1 MTCYE
6 VFGGVLQSDI
16 EFPELPTSERD
27 RPDWTLRRHEE
38 LVPLSDTV
46 LVGVEELVGGVAARL
61 ERGRDR
67 FRLRFDDTGSF
78 DIARDGARIDW
89 SPVAGATPAV
99 VRADVLGRVLSVAL
113 HAAGDLC
120 LHASAAA
127 IGGQAIALVGPRSYG
142 KSTLT
147 MALVANGAHLVAD
160 DTVRL
165 SGAPPRA
172 AVAVP
177 SLRLR
182 EDAAARFGVRIEP
195 ELGDK
200 VIVRD
205 APVSP
210 ERWLPLDAIY
220 VLVPRASEGAPAL
233 IRRERLDSLAATLAI
248 VRHGK
253 VAPLLGGVE
262 AASVLPRAS
271 AVANA
276 VPVYALEVARDLSRV
291 DEAARVLARWHGG
304 RGDTSSS

>member
-16 EFPELPTSERD
+16 EFPELPASERE
-27 RPDWTLRRHEE
+27 RPDWTLRRRES
-38 LVPLSDTV
+38 LVPLSDAIV
-46 LVGVEELVGGVAARL
+46 VGVEDLVGGVAARL

-89 SPVAGATPAV
+89 SPLPGASPAV

-127 IGGQAIALVGPRSYG
+127 IGGKAVALVGPRGYG

-147 MALVANGAHLVAD
+147 MALVANGARLVAD

-182 EDAAARFGVRIEP
+182 EDTAARFGVGREH
-195 ELGDK
+195 EVGDK
-200 VIVRD
+200 IIVRD
-205 APVSP
+205 VPVAP

-220 VLVPRASEGAPAL
+220 VLVPRASDGTTALVRRQRLAPL
-233 IRRERLDSLAATLAI
+233 EATLAL

-253 VAPLLGGVE
+253 IAPLLGGQE

-271 AVANA
+271 AVTNA
-276 VPVYALEVARDLSRV
+276 VPVFALEIARDLSRV
-291 DEAARVLARWHGG
+291 GEAARQLANWHGG
-304 RGDTSSS
+304 

>member
-6 VFGGVLQSDI
+6 VFGGVLKSDI
-16 EFPELPTSERD
+16 EFPELPASECD
-27 RPDWTLRRHEE
+27 RPDWTLRRREA
-38 LVPLSDTV
+38 LVPLSDPIV
-46 LVGVEELVGGVAARL
+46 VGVEQLAGGVAARL

-89 SPVAGATPAV
+89 YPLPGASPAV

-127 IGGQAIALVGPRSYG
+127 IGGKAVALVGPRGYG

-147 MALVANGAHLVAD
+147 MALVANGGRLVAD

-182 EDAAARFGVRIEP
+182 EDAAARFGVDVAP
-195 ELGDK
+195 EIGDK

-205 APVSP
+205 APVAA
-210 ERWLPLDAIY
+210 ERWLPLEAIY
-220 VLVPRASEGAPAL
+220 VLVPRASEKGGPL
-233 IRRERLDSLAATLAI
+233 VRRERLGSLEATLAL
-248 VRHGK
+248 VQHGK
-253 VAPLLGGVE
+253 IAPLLGGEE
-262 AASVLPRAS
+262 AASVLPRAG

-276 VPVYALEVARDLSRV
+276 VPVFALEVARDLERV
-291 DEAARVLARWHGG
+291 GEAARELAGWH
-304 RGDTSSS
+304 RGA

>member
-16 EFPELPTSERD
+16 EFPELPASARV
-27 RPDWTLRRHEE
+27 RPDWTLRRREA
-38 LVPLSDTV
+38 LVPLSDAV
-46 LVGVEELVGGVAARL
+46 VIGVEDLVGGVAARL
-61 ERGRDR
+61 ERGGDR

-89 SPVAGATPAV
+89 YPLPGASPTV

-127 IGGQAIALVGPRSYG
+127 IGGKAIALVGARGYG

-147 MALVANGAHLVAD
+147 MALVANGGHLVAD
-160 DTVRL
+160 DTVRI

-182 EDAAARFGVRIEP
+182 EDAAARFAVDLEP
-195 ELGDK
+195 EVGDK

-205 APVSP
+205 APVAP
-210 ERWLPLDAIY
+210 ERWLVLDAIY
-220 VLVPRASEGAPAL
+220 VLMPRAPSGAATL
-233 IRRERLDSLAATLAI
+233 VRRERLGSLEATLAL

-253 VAPLLGGVE
+253 IAPLLGGQE

-271 AVANA
+271 AIANV
-276 VPVYALEVARDLSRV
+276 VPVFALEIARDLERV
-291 DEAARVLARWHGG
+291 GDVARMLAAWHGG
-304 RGDTSSS
+304 A

>member
-16 EFPELPTSERD
+16 EFPELPASERA
-27 RPDWTLRRHEE
+27 RPDWTLRRRES
-38 LVPLSDTV
+38 LAPLSDAV
-46 LVGVEELVGGVAARL
+46 VVGIEDLVGGVAARL

-89 SPVAGATPAV
+89 SPLPGAAPAV

-127 IGGQAIALVGPRSYG
+127 IGGKAVALVGARGYG

-147 MALVANGAHLVAD
+147 MALVANGARLIAD

-182 EDAAARFGVRIEP
+182 EDAAARFGVGHEP
-195 ELGDK
+195 EVGDK

-205 APVSP
+205 APVAL

-220 VLVPRASEGAPAL
+220 VLVPRASDGAAAL
-233 IRRERLDSLAATLAI
+233 VRRQRLAPLEATLAL

-253 VAPLLGGVE
+253 VAPLLGGME

-276 VPVYALEVARDLSRV
+276 VPVFALEVARDLERIG
-291 DEAARVLARWHGG
+291 DAARELAGWHG
-304 RGDTSSS
+304 SA

>member
-16 EFPELPTSERD
+16 EFPELPASGRN
-27 RPDWTLRRHEE
+27 RPDWTLRRREA
-38 LVPLSDTV
+38 LVPLSDGV
-46 LVGVEELVGGVAARL
+46 VIGVEELAGGVAAQL

-78 DIARDGARIDW
+78 DIARDGARIDCC
-89 SPVAGATPAV
+89 PLPGASPAV

-127 IGGQAIALVGPRSYG
+127 IGGKAVALVGPRGYG
-142 KSTLT
+142 KSTLA
-147 MALVANGAHLVAD
+147 MALVATGGHLIAD

-182 EDAAARFGVRIEP
+182 EDAAARFGVDAEP
-195 ELGDK
+195 EIGDK

-205 APVSP
+205 APVAP

-220 VLVPRASEGAPAL
+220 VLAPRASDGTAAF
-233 IRRERLDSLAATLAI
+233 IRRERLRSLEATLAL

-253 VAPLLGGVE
+253 IAPLLGGQE

-271 AVANA
+271 AVAAA
-276 VPVYALEVARDLSRV
+276 VPIFALEIARDLERIG
-291 DEAARVLARWHGG
+291 EAAQALAHWHVEPEAE
-304 RGDTSSS
+304 SC

>member
-1 MTCYE
+1 MTSYE

-16 EFPELPTSERD
+16 EFPELPASGRS
-27 RPDWTLRRHEE
+27 RPDWTLRCREG
-38 LVPLSDTV
+38 LVPLADAV
-46 LVGVEELVGGVAARL
+46 LIGVEDLAGGVAARL
-61 ERGRDR
+61 ELSRDR

-89 SPVAGATPAV
+89 YPLPDASPAV

-127 IGGQAIALVGPRSYG
+127 IDGKAIALVGPRGYG

-147 MALVANGAHLVAD
+147 MALVANGGHLIAD

-182 EDAAARFGVRIEP
+182 EDAAARFGVGLDP
-195 ELGDK
+195 EVGDK

-205 APVSP
+205 APVAA
-210 ERWLPLDAIY
+210 ERWLPVDAIY
-220 VLVPRASEGAPAL
+220 VLVPRASDGAPAL
-233 IRRERLDSLAATLAI
+233 VRRERLGSFESTLAL

-253 VAPLLGGVE
+253 IAPLLGGQE

-276 VPVYALEVARDLSRV
+276 VPVFALEVARDLERV
-291 DEAARVLARWHGG
+291 DAAARALAAWHGG
-304 RGDTSSS
+304 

>member
-16 EFPELPTSERD
+16 EFPELPASAHD
-27 RPDWTLRRHEE
+27 RPDWTLRRQES
-38 LVPLSDTV
+38 LVPLSDAIV
-46 LVGVEELVGGVAARL
+46 VGVEELVGGVAARL

-78 DIARDGARIDW
+78 DIAYDGARIDW
-89 SPVAGATPAV
+89 SPRPGASPDV

-127 IGGQAIALVGPRSYG
+127 IGGKAIALVGPRGYG

-147 MALVANGAHLVAD
+147 MALVANGARLVAD

-165 SGAPPRA
+165 SGAPPQT

-182 EDAAARFGVRIEP
+182 EDAAARFGVHTEAEGANKI
-195 ELGDK
+195 
-200 VIVRD
+200 IVRD
-205 APVSP
+205 APVAA

-220 VLVPRASEGAPAL
+220 VLVPRASDAAPAL
-233 IRRERLDSLAATLAI
+233 IRRERLGSLEATLAL

-253 VAPLLGGVE
+253 IAPLLGGVE
-262 AASVLPRAS
+262 AATVLPRAS
-271 AVANA
+271 AVVNA
-276 VPVYALEVARDLSRV
+276 VPVFALEVARDLARV
-291 DEAARVLARWHGG
+291 GDAARTLASWQGG
-304 RGDTSSS
+304 P

>member
-16 EFPELPTSERD
+16 EFPELPRSERE
-27 RPDWTLRRHEE
+27 RPDWTLRRRES
-38 LVPLSDTV
+38 LVPLSDPV
-46 LVGVEELVGGVAARL
+46 IVGVEELVGGVAARL
-61 ERGRDR
+61 ERGGDR

-89 SPVAGATPAV
+89 SPLPGATPAV

-127 IGGQAIALVGPRSYG
+127 IGGKAVALVGPRGYG

-165 SGAPPRA
+165 SGAPPKT

-182 EDAAARFGVRIEP
+182 EDAAARFGVQTEAEI
-195 ELGDK
+195 GDK

-205 APVSP
+205 APVAP
-210 ERWLPLDAIY
+210 GPWLPLHAIY
-220 VLVPRASEGAPAL
+220 VLVPRASDAAPAL
-233 IRRERLDSLAATLAI
+233 IRRERLGALEATLAL

-253 VAPLLGGVE
+253 IAPLLGGEE

-276 VPVYALEVARDLSRV
+276 VPVFALEVARDLARV
-291 DEAARVLARWHGG
+291 TDAARALADWHGG
-304 RGDTSSS
+304 S

>member
-27 RPDWTLRRHEE
+27 RPDWTLRRRES
-38 LVPLSDTV
+38 LAPLSDPV
-46 LVGVEELVGGVAARL
+46 VVGVEALAGGVAARL

-78 DIARDGARIDW
+78 DITRDGARIDW
-89 SPVAGATPAV
+89 SPVPGATPAV

-127 IGGQAIALVGPRSYG
+127 IGGQAVALVGPRGYG

-147 MALVANGAHLVAD
+147 MALVANGARLIAD

-165 SGAPPRA
+165 SGAPPRT

-182 EDAAARFGVRIEP
+182 EDVAARFGVHTEAEI
-195 ELGDK
+195 GDK

-205 APVSP
+205 APMAA
-210 ERWLPLDAIY
+210 ERWLPLHAVY
-220 VLVPRASEGAPAL
+220 VLVPRAFDAAPAL
-233 IRRERLDSLAATLAI
+233 LRRERLGALEATLAL

-253 VAPLLGGVE
+253 LAPLLGGDE
-262 AASVLPRAS
+262 AATVLPRAS

-276 VPVYALEVARDLSRV
+276 VPVFALEVARDLSRV
-291 DEAARVLARWHGG
+291 GDAARVLAGWHDG
-304 RGDTSSS
+304 T

>member
-16 EFPELPTSERD
+16 EFPELPASARD
-27 RPDWTLRRHEE
+27 RPDWTLRRRDS
-38 LVPLSDTV
+38 LVPLSDAV
-46 LVGVEELVGGVAARL
+46 VVGVEELVGGIAARL
-61 ERGRDR
+61 ERSRDR

-89 SPVAGATPAV
+89 SPLPGASPSV
-99 VRADVLGRVLSVAL
+99 MRADVLGRVLSVAL

-127 IGGQAIALVGPRSYG
+127 IAGKAVALVGPRGYG

-165 SGAPPRA
+165 SGTPPRT

-182 EDAAARFGVRIEP
+182 EDAAARFGVHTEAAI
-195 ELGDK
+195 GDK

-205 APVSP
+205 APVAP
-210 ERWLPLDAIY
+210 ERWLLLHAIY
-220 VLVPRASEGAPAL
+220 VLVPRTSYAAPGL
-233 IRRERLDSLAATLAI
+233 IRRERLGSLEATLAL

-253 VAPLLGGVE
+253 IAPLLGGAE

-276 VPVYALEVARDLSRV
+276 VPVYALEVARDLDRV
-291 DEAARVLARWHGG
+291 GDAARELASWHVGP
-304 RGDTSSS
+304 

>member
-16 EFPELPTSERD
+16 EFPELPASERE
-27 RPDWTLRRHEE
+27 RPDWTLRRRES
-38 LVPLSDTV
+38 LVPLSDAV
-46 LVGVEELVGGVAARL
+46 VVGVEDLVGGIAARL
-61 ERGRDR
+61 ERGRDG

-89 SPVAGATPAV
+89 SPLPGAPPAV

-127 IGGQAIALVGPRSYG
+127 IGGKAVALVGPRGYG

-147 MALVANGAHLVAD
+147 MALVANGARLVAD

-182 EDAAARFGVRIEP
+182 EDAAARFGVGWEP
-195 ELGDK
+195 EVGDK
-200 VIVRD
+200 VIVQD
-205 APVSP
+205 APVAL

-220 VLVPRASEGAPAL
+220 VLVPRAADGAAAL
-233 IRRERLDSLAATLAI
+233 VRRQRLAPLAATLAL

-253 VAPLLGGVE
+253 IAPLLGGEE

-276 VPVYALEVARDLSRV
+276 VPVFALEVARDLSRIG
-291 DEAARVLARWHGG
+291 DAARTLAGWHGG
-304 RGDTSSS
+304 A

>member
-16 EFPELPTSERD
+16 EFPELPASERD
-27 RPDWTLRRHEE
+27 RPDWTLRRLES
-38 LVPLSDTV
+38 LVPLSDAV
-46 LVGVEELVGGVAARL
+46 VVGVEELVGGVAARL

-78 DIARDGARIDW
+78 DIGRDGARIDW
-89 SPVAGATPAV
+89 CPLPGASPAV

-127 IGGQAIALVGPRSYG
+127 IGGSAVALVGPRGYG

-147 MALVANGAHLVAD
+147 MALVDKGARLVAD

-165 SGAPPRA
+165 SGAPPRT

-182 EDAAARFGVRIEP
+182 EDAAARFGVHSEAEI
-195 ELGDK
+195 GDK

-205 APVSP
+205 APVAP
-210 ERWLPLDAIY
+210 ERWLPLEAIY
-220 VLVPRASEGAPAL
+220 VLVPRASDATPVL
-233 IRRERLDSLAATLAI
+233 IRRERLGSLEATLAL

-253 VAPLLGGVE
+253 IAPLLGGEE

-271 AVANA
+271 AVVSA
-276 VPVYALEVARDLSRV
+276 VPVFALEVARDLERV
-291 DEAARVLARWHGG
+291 GEAARVLQGWHGG
-304 RGDTSSS
+304 R

>member
-16 EFPELPTSERD
+16 EFPELPASERD
-27 RPDWTLRRHEE
+27 RPDWTLCRREG
-38 LVPLSDTV
+38 LVPLSDAV
-46 LVGVEELVGGVAARL
+46 VVGVEELVGGVAARL

-78 DIARDGARIDW
+78 DIARDGARIEW
-89 SPVAGATPAV
+89 SPLPGASPSV

-127 IGGQAIALVGPRSYG
+127 IAGKAVALVGPRGYG
-142 KSTLT
+142 KSTLA
-147 MALVANGAHLVAD
+147 MALVANGGHIIAD

-165 SGAPPRA
+165 SGAPPRT

-182 EDAAARFGVRIEP
+182 EDAAARFGVKAEAEI
-195 ELGDK
+195 GDK
-200 VIVRD
+200 IIVRD
-205 APVSP
+205 APVAA
-210 ERWLPLDAIY
+210 ERWLPLHAIY
-220 VLVPRASEGAPAL
+220 VLVPRASDEAPQL
-233 IRRERLDSLAATLAI
+233 IRRERLGALDATLAL

-253 VAPLLGGVE
+253 IAPLLGGAE
-262 AASVLPRAS
+262 AATVLPRAS

-276 VPVYALEVARDLSRV
+276 VPLYSLEVARDLERV
-291 DEAARVLARWHGG
+291 SDAARALADWHV
-304 RGDTSSS
+304 RA

>member
-1 MTCYE
+1 MACYE

-16 EFPELPTSERD
+16 DFPELPASGRD
-27 RPDWTLRRHEE
+27 RPDWTLRRREA
-38 LVPLSDTV
+38 LVPLSDAV
-46 LVGVEELVGGVAARL
+46 VIGVEELVGGVAARL
-61 ERGRDR
+61 ERGHDR

-89 SPVAGATPAV
+89 CPLPGASPAV

-113 HAAGDLC
+113 HAAGDFC

-127 IGGQAIALVGPRSYG
+127 LGGKAVALVAPRGYG
-142 KSTLT
+142 KSTLA
-147 MALVANGAHLVAD
+147 MALVANGARLIAD

-182 EDAAARFGVRIEP
+182 EDAAARFGVEVEP
-195 ELGDK
+195 EMGDK

-205 APVSP
+205 APIAT

-220 VLVPRASEGAPAL
+220 VLVPRTSDDAATL
-233 IRRERLDSLAATLAI
+233 IRREQLGSLEATLAL

-253 VAPLLGGVE
+253 IAALLGGHE

-271 AVANA
+271 AVATA
-276 VPVYALEVARDLSRV
+276 VPIFALEVARDLERIG
-291 DEAARVLARWHGG
+291 EAARALAGWHIG
-304 RGDTSSS
+304 S

>member
-1 MTCYE
+1 MTSYE

-16 EFPELPTSERD
+16 EFPELPTRRRE
-27 RPDWTLRRHEE
+27 RPDWTLRRREA
-38 LVPLSDTV
+38 LVPLSDAV
-46 LVGVEELVGGVAARL
+46 VIGVEDLVGGVAARL

-67 FRLRFDDTGSF
+67 YRLRFDDTGSF
-78 DIARDGARIDW
+78 DISRDGALIDW
-89 SPVAGATPAV
+89 YPLPGASPGV

-120 LHASAAA
+120 LHASAASIDGKA
-127 IGGQAIALVGPRSYG
+127 VALVGPRGHG
-142 KSTLT
+142 KSTLA

-172 AVAVP
+172 AVGVR

-182 EDAAARFGVRIEP
+182 EDVAARFGVDVAREI
-195 ELGDK
+195 GDK

-205 APVSP
+205 APVAA

-220 VLVPRASEGAPAL
+220 VLVPRAPEKGAPL
-233 IRRERLDSLAATLAI
+233 VRRARLGSLEATLAL
-248 VRHGK
+248 VQYGK
-253 VAPLLGGVE
+253 VAPLLGGQE

-276 VPVYALEVARDLSRV
+276 VPVFALEVGRDLERV
-291 DEAARVLARWHGG
+291 GEAARALAGWHGG
-304 RGDTSSS
+304 ARIASS

>member
-27 RPDWTLRRHEE
+27 RPDWTLRRRES
-38 LVPLSDTV
+38 LVPLSDPV
-46 LVGVEELVGGVAARL
+46 LVGTEELAGGVAARL

-78 DIARDGARIDW
+78 DIARNGARIDW
-89 SPVAGATPAV
+89 SPLPGATPAV

-127 IGGQAIALVGPRSYG
+127 IDGKAVVLVGRRGYG

-147 MALVANGAHLVAD
+147 MALVASGARLIAD

-165 SGAPPRA
+165 SGAPPRT

-182 EDAAARFGVRIEP
+182 EDVAARFGVHAEAEI
-195 ELGDK
+195 GDK

-205 APVSP
+205 AAVAP
-210 ERWLPLDAIY
+210 ERWLPLHALY
-220 VLVPRASEGAPAL
+220 VLVPRPSDAAPAL
-233 IRRERLDSLAATLAI
+233 IRRDRLGALDATLAL

-253 VAPLLGGVE
+253 IAPLLGGEE
-262 AASVLPRAS
+262 AANVLPRAS
-271 AVANA
+271 AVTSA
-276 VPVYALEVARDLSRV
+276 VPVFALEVARDLSRV
-291 DEAARVLARWHGG
+291 GDAARVLAAWHGG
-304 RGDTSSS
+304 M

>member
-16 EFPELPTSERD
+16 EFPELPASERD
-27 RPDWTLRRHEE
+27 RPDWTLRRRES
-38 LVPLSDTV
+38 LVPLSDAV
-46 LVGVEELVGGVAARL
+46 VVGVEELVGGVAARL

-89 SPVAGATPAV
+89 SPLPGASPAV

-127 IGGQAIALVGPRSYG
+127 IGGQAVALVGPRGYG

-147 MALVANGAHLVAD
+147 MALVDNGARLVAD

-165 SGAPPRA
+165 SGAPPRT

-182 EDAAARFGVRIEP
+182 EDAAARFGVHTEAEI
-195 ELGDK
+195 GDK

-205 APVSP
+205 APVAP
-210 ERWLPLDAIY
+210 ERWLPLQAIY
-220 VLVPRASEGAPAL
+220 VLVPRASDATPAL
-233 IRRERLDSLAATLAI
+233 IRRERLGSLEATLAL

-253 VAPLLGGVE
+253 IAPLLGGEE

-271 AVANA
+271 AVVKA
-276 VPVYALEVARDLSRV
+276 VPVFALEVARDLERV
-291 DEAARVLARWHGG
+291 GEAARVVAGWHGG
-304 RGDTSSS
+304 T

>member
-6 VFGGVLQSDI
+6 VFGGVLKSDI
-16 EFPELPTSERD
+16 EFPELPASECD
-27 RPDWTLRRHEE
+27 RPDWTLRRREA
-38 LVPLSDTV
+38 LVPLSDPV
-46 LVGVEELVGGVAARL
+46 VVGVEELVGGVAARL
-61 ERGRDR
+61 ERGTDG

-89 SPVAGATPAV
+89 SPLPGASPAV

-127 IGGQAIALVGPRSYG
+127 IAGRAIALVGPRGHG

-147 MALVANGAHLVAD
+147 MALVANGARLVAD

-165 SGAPPRA
+165 SGAPPRT

-182 EDAAARFGVRIEP
+182 EDAAARFGVRAEA
-195 ELGDK
+195 EVGDK

-205 APVSP
+205 APVAA
-210 ERWLPLDAIY
+210 EQWLPLQAIY
-220 VLVPRASEGAPAL
+220 VLAPRTSNTAPSL
-233 IRRERLDSLAATLAI
+233 IRRERLGSLEATLAL

-253 VAPLLGGVE
+253 IAPLLGGAE

-276 VPVYALEVARDLSRV
+276 VPVFALEMAHDLERV
-291 DEAARVLARWHGG
+291 DEAARILAGWHSGG
-304 RGDTSSS
+304 VADASS

>member
-16 EFPELPTSERD
+16 EFPELPASGRD
-27 RPDWTLRRHEE
+27 RPDWTLRQRES
-38 LVPLSDTV
+38 LVPLADAGV
-46 LVGVEELVGGVAARL
+46 IGVEDLVGGVAARL

-67 FRLRFDDTGSF
+67 YRLRFDDTGSF
-78 DIARDGARIDW
+78 DIAHDGKRIDW
-89 SPVAGATPAV
+89 SPLPGASPAV
-99 VRADVLGRVLSVAL
+99 VRADVLGRVLSLAL

-127 IGGQAIALVGPRSYG
+127 IAGKAVAFVGPRGYG

-147 MALVANGAHLVAD
+147 MALVANGGYLVAD

-165 SGAPPRA
+165 SGVPPLA

-182 EDAAARFGVRIEP
+182 EDVATRFGVEVEP
-195 ELGDK
+195 EVGDK

-205 APVSP
+205 APVAS

-220 VLVPRASEGAPAL
+220 VLVPRVADGAAAL
-233 IRRERLDSLAATLAI
+233 VRRERLGSFEATLAL

-253 VAPLLGGVE
+253 IAPLLGGQE

-271 AVANA
+271 AVAHA
-276 VPVYALEVARDLSRV
+276 VPVFALEVARDLERV
-291 DEAARVLARWHGG
+291 GDVARALAGWHGG
-304 RGDTSSS
+304 